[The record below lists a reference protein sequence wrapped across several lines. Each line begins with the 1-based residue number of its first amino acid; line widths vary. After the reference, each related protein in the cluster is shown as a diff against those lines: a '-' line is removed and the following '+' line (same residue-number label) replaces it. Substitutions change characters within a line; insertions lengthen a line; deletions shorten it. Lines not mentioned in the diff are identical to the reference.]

1 MPEFIKHS
9 NILTGAQLAKLA
21 GIKEIPHKE
30 PGNSLQAIED
40 CGKIPEISESVKDG
54 MIQKDL
60 ENVIS
65 VLLNMDK
72 IDLAW
77 RLLVESIRD

>member
-1 MPEFIKHS
+1 V
-9 NILTGAQLAKLA
+9 
-21 GIKEIPHKE
+21 KE
-30 PGNSLQAIED
+30 
-40 CGKIPEISESVKDG
+40 G

-65 VLLNMDK
+65 VLLNMEK

-77 RLLVESIRD
+77 RLLVESITD

>member
-1 MPEFIKHS
+1 M
-9 NILTGAQLAKLA
+9 LTGAQLAKLA
-21 GIKEIPHKE
+21 GIKEIPQKE
-30 PGNSLQAIED
+30 PGKSLQAIVD
-40 CGKIPEISESVKDG
+40 CGKIPEISESLKEG

-77 RLLVESIRD
+77 RLLVESITD